1 MPPLDPGMQQDP
13 TFAVSSVLVT
23 SSPSTKTECIVLC
36 KGTGCHAGKLS
47 GEVGTRQKSNE
58 NKHNTFGESMLSGL
72 TGGKKTRIGRKTEC
86 GYLEVVFKTCHQ
98 CLVFK
103 KPEAVE
109 WLRWTS

>member
-1 MPPLDPGMQQDP
+1 MQQDP

-72 TGGKKTRIGRKTEC
+72 TG
-86 GYLEVVFKTCHQ
+86 VFPDQ
-98 CLVFK
+98 NREEDRV
-103 KPEAVE
+103 
-109 WLRWTS
+109 WLSGSSF